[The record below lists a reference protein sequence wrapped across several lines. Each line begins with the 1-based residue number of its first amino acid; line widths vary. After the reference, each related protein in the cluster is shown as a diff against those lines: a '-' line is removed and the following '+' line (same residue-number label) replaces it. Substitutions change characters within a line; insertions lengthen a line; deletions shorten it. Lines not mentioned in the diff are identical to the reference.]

1 MIRQWQKNRIMP
13 ELWGLLKNNDRA
25 PSRKKVMSI
34 WKSCTRTVVQRIK
47 CVSQDSFSAKVT
59 STTAMIVVASFVPRF
74 GSFERNPF
82 SSTST
87 RSWWFREKWQK
98 ANVQGGASPS
108 GHDYQIWMFLY
119 FLSYTFERV
128 QEDSDKVWKFQRYEL
143 IAEYHGRPLFF
154 PPLIFISHI
163 LLFVRWIWQLC
174 RCCNPP
180 SGSSMSKLLFVFLGN
195 CPPTPPLTQRKRL
208 LLTWDKMLGYGRG
221 RLSVSQKS
229 KFDL

>member
-47 CVSQDSFSAKVT
+47 CVSQDSFSAKVA
-59 STTAMIVVASFVPRF
+59 STTAMVVLASFVSRF
-74 GSFERNPF
+74 GSFERNLF

-87 RSWWFREKWQK
+87 RARWLSETWQNDC
-98 ANVQGGASPS
+98 AERGRSECTWLPTLNISLLS
-108 GHDYQIWMFLY
+108 
-119 FLSYTFERV
+119 SYTFERV

-174 RCCNPP
+174 RCGNPP
-180 SGSSMSKLLFVFLGN
+180 SGSSMSKLSFMFLGK
-195 CPPTPPLTQRKRL
+195 CPPTPL
-208 LLTWDKMLGYGRG
+208 LN
-221 RLSVSQKS
+221 
-229 KFDL
+229 

>member
-13 ELWGLLKNNDRA
+13 ELWGLLKNNDRV
-25 PSRKKVMSI
+25 PSREKVMSV
-34 WKSCTRTVVQRIK
+34 WKSYTRTVVQRIK
-47 CVSQDSFSAKVT
+47 CVSQDSFSAKVA
-59 STTAMIVVASFVPRF
+59 STTAMVVLASFVSRF
-74 GSFERNPF
+74 GSFERNLF

-87 RSWWFREKWQK
+87 RARWLSETWQNDC
-98 ANVQGGASPS
+98 AERGRSEYTWLPTLNISLLS
-108 GHDYQIWMFLY
+108 
-119 FLSYTFERV
+119 SYTFERV

-195 CPPTPPLTQRKRL
+195 CPPTPP
-208 LLTWDKMLGYGRG
+208 
-221 RLSVSQKS
+221 
-229 KFDL
+229 

>member
-13 ELWGLLKNNDRA
+13 ELWGLLKNNDRV
-25 PSRKKVMSI
+25 PSREKVMSV
-34 WKSCTRTVVQRIK
+34 WKSYTRTVVQRIK
-47 CVSQDSFSAKVT
+47 CVSQDSFSAKVA
-59 STTAMIVVASFVPRF
+59 STTAMVVLASFVSRF
-74 GSFERNPF
+74 GSFERNLF

-87 RSWWFREKWQK
+87 RARWLSETWQNDC
-98 ANVQGGASPS
+98 AERGRSEYTWLPTLNISLLS
-108 GHDYQIWMFLY
+108 
-119 FLSYTFERV
+119 SYTFERV

-180 SGSSMSKLLFVFLGN
+180 SGSSMSKWLFVFLGN
-195 CPPTPPLTQRKRL
+195 CPPTPP
-208 LLTWDKMLGYGRG
+208 
-221 RLSVSQKS
+221 
-229 KFDL
+229 

>member
-25 PSRKKVMSI
+25 PSREKVMSI

-87 RSWWFREKWQK
+87 RAWWLSENDKNDCTGRGKSELTWLP
-98 ANVQGGASPS
+98 NLNISLLS
-108 GHDYQIWMFLY
+108 
-119 FLSYTFERV
+119 SYTFERV

-174 RCCNPP
+174 RCGNPP

-195 CPPTPPLTQRKRL
+195 YPPTLPLTQSH
-208 LLTWDKMLGYGRG
+208 LGQNVVLGEG
-221 RLSVSQKS
+221 
-229 KFDL
+229 